1 MLGILAACGAGFG
14 IPLLAVLLGNLG
26 QTFIDITKALQNE
39 TLSQDDKDAA
49 MHRFIDSM
57 MFNCLIYLILG
68 FWSMFTNFSFR
79 SSIYYVSECLINRFR
94 TAFVAHLLK
103 LDAVEF
109 DKTQTGQFTVL
120 LNYDTERIREG
131 LNDRLGYLI
140 VTVMESS
147 LATII
152 AFVTNWK
159 LALLASL
166 MNPLLIFLSTAIYKL
181 SSNTHDEMAKEYEKA
196 GAICSQVLG
205 NIKTVIACNG
215 QTHEITEYRKYL
227 GTARSCALKFRT
239 MNRIIYATS
248 VFAMYFIEFIAYY
261 FGTFYVYNGSLKG
274 GEVVRV
280 LFSIFFASQCFKE
293 GGRTLTQISISIAST
308 KRLVEMMQ
316 MKSKIE
322 GQISE
327 LGKSVEISEGRIEF
341 SDIHFSY
348 PARNS
353 ISVLNGMAFS
363 VAPGKKL
370 AIVGA
375 SGSGKSSII
384 QLLLRHYEQNSGT
397 IKIDGHS
404 LNEFDLSYLRQ
415 KIGVVSQEPVLF
427 SGTIEENILFSKPS
441 ASKAEIIDALRKAN
455 AYDFVMTFPK
465 GVKTLV
471 GERGTQLSGGQKQ
484 RIAIARALIRQPEIL
499 LFDEATSAIDSE
511 NEAIVQKALEN
522 ACIGKTAITIAH
534 RLATIRNADQI
545 LVINKGEV
553 VESGTHQELV
563 DKRGEY
569 YEMLMAQS
577 LTESEQKDE
586 KFDGKDPVLRQFSNE
601 SFADAMDFQLGHLCG
616 VVSGLILAVTVSF
629 MYGWRMAILTSTTF
643 PFLVY
648 VENKLTR
655 LWQSSSHKDRKALEA
670 ASRVAIEAIESIKT
684 VRSLTM
690 ERSVVD
696 KFAQLTEISLNA
708 NKKKAK
714 VQALVFA
721 MSGSALYFIYCVNYA
736 FGAYLVYNGLMP
748 PLSVYI
754 VLFSIAEVMRSANF
768 VATYIPDYVKAMYS
782 TGLIFNI
789 LDEKSPIDNLTES
802 GAKPEETTEMS
813 LDGIEFRYPQ
823 RPNETILKDF
833 SLLFPSG
840 KTTALVGASGSG
852 KSTVI
857 QLLERFYD
865 PNSGHLCLG
874 RTPLIDI
881 QPKYLRSKLSLVS
894 QEPVLFD
901 RTIRDN
907 IVYGLEER
915 NISNE
920 RIHQVLELANIKG
933 FVDTLPLGIDT
944 MIGSAKLSGGQKQ
957 RIAISRALIRNPDI
971 LLLDEATSAMDS
983 QNEALVQAALDKAS
997 ATRTTVIVAHR
1008 LSTVANADRIV
1019 VIKHGN
1025 IVEQGSPTE
1034 LMEKKGVYWKMVQR
1048 QSGLINK
1055 KNE

>member
-68 FWSMFTNFSFR
+68 FWSLFTNFSFR

-181 SSNTHDEMAKEYEKA
+181 SSDTHDEMAKEYEKA

-215 QTHEITEYRKYL
+215 QTHEITEY
-227 GTARSCALKFRT
+227 
-239 MNRIIYATS
+239 
-248 VFAMYFIEFIAYY
+248 FIEFIAYY
-261 FGTFYVYNGSLKG
+261 FGTFYVYDGSLKG

-280 LFSIFFASQCFKE
+280 LFSIFFVSQCFNE

-308 KRLVEMMQ
+308 RRLVEMMQ
-316 MKSKIE
+316 MKSNIE

-327 LGKSVEISEGRIEF
+327 LGRSAEISEGRIEF
-341 SDIHFSY
+341 SDVHFAY
-348 PARNS
+348 PTRSS

-415 KIGVVSQEPVLF
+415 KIGVVSQEPILF

-522 ACIGKTAITIAH
+522 
-534 RLATIRNADQI
+534 
-545 LVINKGEV
+545 V

-586 KFDGKDPVLRQFSNE
+586 KSDGKDPALRQFSNE
-601 SFADAMDFQLGHLCG
+601 SFADRHVISQQFSSTSIASIDDNEKKEDDIDRLKRGEDIIYLLQGDCFHHLLRMPVAFFEDPRHSSARLSTRLVSDPSIARWAMDFQLGHLCG
-616 VVSGLILAVTVSF
+616 VVSGLILAITVSF
-629 MYGWRMAILTSTTF
+629 MYGWRMAIL
-643 PFLVY
+643 
-648 VENKLTR
+648 
-655 LWQSSSHKDRKALEA
+655 
-670 ASRVAIEAIESIKT
+670 VAIEAIESIKT

-690 ERSVVD
+690 ERSIVD

-721 MSGSALYFIYCVNYA
+721 MSGSALYFIYCINYA
-736 FGAYLVYNGLMP
+736 FGAYLVYNGLML

-754 VLFSIAEVMRSANF
+754 VLFSIAEVMRSAGF
-768 VATYIPDYVKAMYS
+768 VATYIPDYVKAMYAS
-782 TGLIFNI
+782 GLIFNI

-813 LDGIEFRYPQ
+813 LDDIEFRYPQ

-840 KTTALVGASGSG
+840 KTTALVGVSGSG

-907 IVYGLEER
+907 IIYGLEER

-1034 LMEKKGVYWKMVQR
+1034 LMDKKGVYWKMVQR